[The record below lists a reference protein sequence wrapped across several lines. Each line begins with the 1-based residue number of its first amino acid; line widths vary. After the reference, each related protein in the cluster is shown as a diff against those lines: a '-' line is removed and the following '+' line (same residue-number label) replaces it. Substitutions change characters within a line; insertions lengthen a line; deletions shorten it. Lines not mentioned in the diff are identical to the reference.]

1 MITIKTSIGIP
12 KYKQI
17 AISIEKAIE
26 DKIIGKG
33 EKLPSINKVCLT
45 HSLSRDTVLQAY
57 DELKKRGVI
66 YAILGKGYFIKSTE
80 IKPKQRI
87 FLLFDEL
94 NIFKEDLYT
103 SFLNS
108 VGNEAEID
116 LYFHHF
122 NSQLFRKLIQESKG
136 NYTQYVIMPT
146 NLAEAA
152 DIIKTLPVEEV
163 TILDQTNSEL
173 SNYPTVYQNF
183 VKDMYDGLLK
193 GKEQLQKY
201 TKLII
206 LFPGFREPLGMKIGF
221 EKFCQEHHFEYEVR
235 SEFTNEKV
243 ESGTV
248 YIIPNDRD
256 LVRVIEQ
263 AKLQQLQLGLDYGI
277 ISYNETPLKKLV
289 ENGITTISTDF
300 QAMGKTLAEMILKYK
315 KTQIVLG
322 VLVAMLT
329 INTLTTLYKL
339 RPYEY
344 IYYNHFAGSNFK
356 EAEHKWES
364 DYWSSSL
371 IETTQMLEDYLDKE
385 EAQAPTKDR
394 KAHYLVAVCAEAFQ
408 GDAYFDER
416 LSVTEDW
423 VIADFFISGT
433 NMNCDK
439 VLQGKMVGTVERL
452 GTTLAVVKDRRQLVG
467 EDRRPRAAPRD

>member
-108 VGNEAEID
+108 VGNEAVID

-122 NSQLFRKLIQESKG
+122 NSNIFRKLIQESKG

-173 SNYPTVYQNF
+173 SNYPSVYQNF
-183 VKDMYDGLLK
+183 VKDMYEGLLK

-221 EKFCQEHHFEYEVR
+221 EKFCQEHHFEYEIR
-235 SEFTNEKV
+235 AEFTNEKV
-243 ESGTV
+243 ARGTV

-315 KTQIVLG
+315 KTQIENPSQL
-322 VLVAMLT
+322 L
-329 INTLTTLYKL
+329 L
-339 RPYEY
+339 R
-344 IYYNHFAGSNFK
+344 N
-356 EAEHKWES
+356 
-364 DYWSSSL
+364 SL
-371 IETTQMLEDYLDKE
+371 
-385 EAQAPTKDR
+385 
-394 KAHYLVAVCAEAFQ
+394 
-408 GDAYFDER
+408 
-416 LSVTEDW
+416 
-423 VIADFFISGT
+423 
-433 NMNCDK
+433 
-439 VLQGKMVGTVERL
+439 
-452 GTTLAVVKDRRQLVG
+452 
-467 EDRRPRAAPRD
+467 

>member
-1 MITIKTSIGIP
+1 MITIKTTIGIP

-17 AISIEKAIE
+17 VLSIEKAIE
-26 DKIIGKG
+26 DKIVGKD

-57 DELKKRGVI
+57 DEIKKRGII
-66 YAILGKGYFIKSTE
+66 YDILGKGYFIKSTE

-263 AKLQQLQLGLDYGI
+263 AQRQQLQLGLDYGI

-300 QAMGKTLAEMILKYK
+300 QAMGKTLAEMILKNK
-315 KTQIVLG
+315 KTQIENPSQL
-322 VLVAMLT
+322 L
-329 INTLTTLYKL
+329 L
-339 RPYEY
+339 R
-344 IYYNHFAGSNFK
+344 N
-356 EAEHKWES
+356 
-364 DYWSSSL
+364 SL
-371 IETTQMLEDYLDKE
+371 
-385 EAQAPTKDR
+385 
-394 KAHYLVAVCAEAFQ
+394 
-408 GDAYFDER
+408 
-416 LSVTEDW
+416 
-423 VIADFFISGT
+423 
-433 NMNCDK
+433 
-439 VLQGKMVGTVERL
+439 
-452 GTTLAVVKDRRQLVG
+452 
-467 EDRRPRAAPRD
+467 

>member
-1 MITIKTSIGIP
+1 LITIKTSIGIP

-17 AISIEKAIE
+17 ALSIEKAIE
-26 DKIIGKG
+26 DKIIGIG

-122 NSQLFRKLIQESKG
+122 NSNIFRKLIQESKG

-173 SNYPTVYQNF
+173 SNYPSVYQNF
-183 VKDMYDGLLK
+183 VKDMYEGLLK

-221 EKFCQEHHFEYEVR
+221 EKFCQEHHFEYEIR
-235 SEFTNEKV
+235 AEFTNEKV
-243 ESGTV
+243 ARGTV

-315 KTQIVLG
+315 KTQIENPSRL
-322 VLVAMLT
+322 
-329 INTLTTLYKL
+329 IL
-339 RPYEY
+339 R
-344 IYYNHFAGSNFK
+344 
-356 EAEHKWES
+356 
-364 DYWSSSL
+364 DSL
-371 IETTQMLEDYLDKE
+371 
-385 EAQAPTKDR
+385 
-394 KAHYLVAVCAEAFQ
+394 
-408 GDAYFDER
+408 
-416 LSVTEDW
+416 
-423 VIADFFISGT
+423 
-433 NMNCDK
+433 
-439 VLQGKMVGTVERL
+439 
-452 GTTLAVVKDRRQLVG
+452 
-467 EDRRPRAAPRD
+467 